1 MHCSEH
7 TKLSEEAELLLEAE
21 VLLWPLDE
29 TPEEPG
35 PLQAFT
41 QRVDAFVR
49 MVAIPAALHFGLPG
63 GSDLPPAAIRVDGAA
78 RGARTPLAPKA
89 LLYGLASAALMFLP
103 ATQLRQQSLHSEAS
117 GAPHL
122 QHSERKQGV
131 HGAAPSNM
139 TGEFHQKITGSLLVP
154 LAELL
159 RSGWAA
165 GARL

>member
-7 TKLSEEAELLLEAE
+7 TKLSEEAELLSEAE

-63 GSDLPPAAIRVDGAA
+63 GSDLPPAAIRADGVPPSADGAA

-103 ATQLRQQSLHSEAS
+103 ALLKAWLQRPSHSAVVRQ
-117 GAPHL
+117 
-122 QHSERKQGV
+122 V
-131 HGAAPSNM
+131 
-139 TGEFHQKITGSLLVP
+139 VP
-154 LAELL
+154 
-159 RSGWAA
+159 A
-165 GARL
+165 GCQ